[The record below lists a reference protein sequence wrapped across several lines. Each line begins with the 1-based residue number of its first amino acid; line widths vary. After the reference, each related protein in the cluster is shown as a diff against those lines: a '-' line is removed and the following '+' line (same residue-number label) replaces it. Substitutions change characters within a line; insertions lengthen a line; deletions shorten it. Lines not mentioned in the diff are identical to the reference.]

1 MSTFLD
7 IALPLAER
15 GFRVFPL
22 IPDQK
27 RPFKMSWGDHFDAA
41 TTDRSALELWDKEVP
56 RANVGISPDENFCFL
71 ETDDEAALK
80 EACKDLPPE
89 VWDTTRVSARE
100 NRCYYIFRQTL
111 RTRKAG
117 NMTLEREGQENLF
130 EFKQYRLLITG
141 PGSIHPKTG
150 KPYNVEWRIIP
161 SMPDILLN
169 RLCELK
175 GAPKASEASTMS
187 EETKKQTALLDRFL
201 ATYECATTGDWFNK
215 GKQWYKPIECPWK
228 ETHENPNEGTSTC
241 IVYTEGNGYGFDCKH
256 RCASKGWKEFRAEL
270 ESRFPNRKFFFVG
283 PESVGAVGAV
293 TIGETQTA
301 SGDKPVKDW
310 RTHYHTREEHD
321 SVEPPCFLIEGFL
334 PVQSIMGIGAFVGQK
349 KTLAALNI
357 AHSLCSGESLF
368 GKYKVTR
375 KPARVLYLGPEN
387 GLISF
392 SDRVNRIGLR
402 DYLGETFFYATM
414 SMPEQTPLSA
424 LMPEEIADATI
435 IIDTAIRFTDGNE
448 NDATHMKVFAE
459 QAFSLIRNKAASV
472 IMLHHSP
479 KGMTKAAELTLENS
493 FRGTGELS
501 AFLSVALAMRT
512 QDMDNE
518 YESASLLRFVKQRD
532 FEPKPSSF
540 EVKTSRETCR
550 MTFVDGSHGATVD
563 KKSTA
568 DLDGKDD
575 AAVAMMKAN
584 PRLSSVKMSKLLK
597 DAGIKRSKE
606 WVRLK
611 RLELG
616 IGGCQGGEERQPS

>member
-1 MSTFLD
+1 VSFLEIALSCIQRGWYVFPCWPETKDPLTKHAYKDASNDEAQVRAWWTRTPNANVAIATGASGLTVWDCDKGVTDEGSLKAFIAAHDVPVSFAVRTGRRPDFAVQVYYSDPIPSFNHWEVGGYAGDIRGTTGYVMAAGCIHPDSKEAYSVLWDYPVASVPNFIRSLKFVPRKGPDGKTLSPRFLD
-7 IALPLAER
+7 DGPINEWRNDAMIRLLGKKRSEGADDDAVREYALRTNEERMVPPLDEEELER
-15 GFRVFPL
+15 LITNACKFPL
-22 IPDQK
+22 PE
-27 RPFKMSWGDHFDAA
+27 P
-41 TTDRSALELWDKEVP
+41 
-56 RANVGISPDENFCFL
+56 VGE
-71 ETDDEAALK
+71 
-80 EACKDLPPE
+80 
-89 VWDTTRVSARE
+89 
-100 NRCYYIFRQTL
+100 
-111 RTRKAG
+111 
-117 NMTLEREGQENLF
+117 
-130 EFKQYRLLITG
+130 
-141 PGSIHPKTG
+141 
-150 KPYNVEWRIIP
+150 
-161 SMPDILLN
+161 
-169 RLCELK
+169 
-175 GAPKASEASTMS
+175 
-187 EETKKQTALLDRFL
+187 
-201 ATYECATTGDWFNK
+201 
-215 GKQWYKPIECPWK
+215 
-228 ETHENPNEGTSTC
+228 
-241 IVYTEGNGYGFDCKH
+241 
-256 RCASKGWKEFRAEL
+256 
-270 ESRFPNRKFFFVG
+270 
-283 PESVGAVGAV
+283 V
-293 TIGETQTA
+293 TIGTPKE
-301 SGDKPVKDW
+301 PEPPKDW

-357 AHSLCSGESLF
+357 AYSLCSGEPLF

-375 KPARVLYLGPEN
+375 KPGRVLYLGPEN

-459 QAFSLIRNKAASV
+459 QAFSLIRDKAASV

-575 AAVAMMKAN
+575 MAVAIVKAN
-584 PRLSSVKMSKLLK
+584 PRLSNVKMSKLLK

-611 RLELG
+611 RQELG
-616 IGGCQGGEERQPS
+616 IGGVQVGEERQPS